1 MTIFHIL
8 GCSLQWA
15 DDLLTPVKITWSPD
29 PKLRGGYF
37 KGTSACLSALLTA
50 GRHEEILELLDLAPY
65 KFWHDRQWGVKALVA
80 IGKKADA
87 LRYAED
93 SRGLNEPNQVISEA
107 CEEILLVSGMGE

>member
-1 MTIFHIL
+1 
-8 GCSLQWA
+8 
-15 DDLLTPVKITWSPD
+15 
-29 PKLRGGYF
+29 LRGGYF